1 MKSNKRR
8 GRIIVGL
15 AALDGKGLKMRVVE
29 EKIFYAWEDKER
41 TRVSHITAWWQKV
54 LGSLSLCLVFFLEKG
69 GEAGKEGKIALGCN
83 ALAMF
88 ARFRG
93 NGWVF
98 SL

>member
-41 TRVSHITAWWQKV
+41 TRVSQITAWWQKV
-54 LGSLSLCLVFFLEKG
+54 LGSLSLSVLFFSWKKGRGRKRGKNSIGMQCFSDVCREK
-69 GEAGKEGKIALGCN
+69 
-83 ALAMF
+83 
-88 ARFRG
+88 
-93 NGWVF
+93 GWVF
-98 SL
+98 LVF